1 MKFPGA
7 TADLIAS
14 KNLFDIYLKTKVLDV
29 CGDAL
34 KENRWEWFITFNIKI
49 KSVNIFYEENL
60 YLIKDFYL
68 MERKGLY
75 GSMAGFIVSVS
86 LQPLE
91 NIKTVL
97 LVPPK

>member
-1 MKFPGA
+1 MKVIYTSPLTISFCHRYFLHFKNII
-7 TADLIAS
+7 LI
-14 KNLFDIYLKTKVLDV
+14 
-29 CGDAL
+29 
-34 KENRWEWFITFNIKI
+34 
-49 KSVNIFYEENL
+49 EE
-60 YLIKDFYL
+60 FYL

-75 GSMAGFIVSVS
+75 GSIAGFTASVT

>member
-1 MKFPGA
+1 
-7 TADLIAS
+7 
-14 KNLFDIYLKTKVLDV
+14 
-29 CGDAL
+29 
-34 KENRWEWFITFNIKI
+34 
-49 KSVNIFYEENL
+49 
-60 YLIKDFYL
+60 